1 MRVLVADDSKDSADS
16 LAAWMRLWN
25 HDPVVVYD
33 GFSALARL
41 QEPESPPLALLD
53 WNMPGV
59 TGIEICGLL
68 RQDRTLPYRYVI
80 LVTGESGKDRMV
92 SALEAGADDFLVK
105 PVDQIELHAHLNTA
119 LRILALQD
127 QLLTSQRQLREQ
139 ATHDSLTGLWNRRAI
154 LEILDREIARSHR
167 ELRPITV
174 IMADLD
180 HFKRINDGFGHPVGD
195 MVLQQ
200 TAQRLLAELRTY
212 DTVGRYGGEEFLF
225 VLPGCDSDI
234 GVGLAERLRQ
244 SIAAQ
249 PLTDGEHSIEVTL
262 SMGVASLQDAM
273 TAKELLQLADDRLYE
288 AKRTGRNRVCGS
300 GLATST
306 GGY

>member
-127 QLLTSQRQLREQ
+127 QLLTSQ
-139 ATHDSLTGLWNRRAI
+139 
-154 LEILDREIARSHR
+154 
-167 ELRPITV
+167 
-174 IMADLD
+174 
-180 HFKRINDGFGHPVGD
+180 
-195 MVLQQ
+195 
-200 TAQRLLAELRTY
+200 
-212 DTVGRYGGEEFLF
+212 
-225 VLPGCDSDI
+225 
-234 GVGLAERLRQ
+234 
-244 SIAAQ
+244 
-249 PLTDGEHSIEVTL
+249 
-262 SMGVASLQDAM
+262 
-273 TAKELLQLADDRLYE
+273 
-288 AKRTGRNRVCGS
+288 
-300 GLATST
+300 
-306 GGY
+306 